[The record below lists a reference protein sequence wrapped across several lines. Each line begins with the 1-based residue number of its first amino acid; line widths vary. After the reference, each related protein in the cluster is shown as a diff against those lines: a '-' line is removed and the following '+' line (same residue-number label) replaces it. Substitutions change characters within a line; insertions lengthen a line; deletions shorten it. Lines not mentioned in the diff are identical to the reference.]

1 MIDFEALVSGV
12 MQPLERFV
20 KFRVGNLS
28 DAEDI
33 LQEVLTAAYRGAET
47 LLDSIPVVLARSE
60 FEDIGENGR
69 RYTVYLTDVLI
80 SGSLNYRP
88 AKGDRITINGAVY
101 IVRPMGK
108 ELYRFDDPYKTLVR
122 VHTQL
127 ETGSL

>member
-1 MIDFEALVSGV
+1 MFFQNGIEYLRSKLLANAGTTATVS
-12 MQPLERFV
+12 
-20 KFRVGNLS
+20 
-28 DAEDI
+28 
-33 LQEVLTAAYRGAET
+33 RGTET

-88 AKGDRITINGAVY
+88 VKGDRITINGAVY

>member
-1 MIDFEALVSGV
+1 MLIQTRKRSKVFFQNGIEYLRSKLLTNAGTTATVS
-12 MQPLERFV
+12 
-20 KFRVGNLS
+20 
-28 DAEDI
+28 
-33 LQEVLTAAYRGAET
+33 RGAET

-80 SGSLNYRP
+80 SGALNYRP
-88 AKGDRITINGAVY
+88 AKGDKITINGAVY

>member
-47 LLDSIPVVLARSE
+47 LSDEVMFKPWILGIARTNATTISAQRQSAWRSRW
-60 FEDIGENGR
+60 NRLTR
-69 RYTVYLTDVLI
+69 R
-80 SGSLNYRP
+80 R
-88 AKGDRITINGAVY
+88 
-101 IVRPMGK
+101 
-108 ELYRFDDPYKTLVR
+108 
-122 VHTQL
+122 
-127 ETGSL
+127 

>member
-1 MIDFEALVSGV
+1 MQIQTRKRSKMFFQNGIEYLRSKLLANAGTTATVS
-12 MQPLERFV
+12 
-20 KFRVGNLS
+20 
-28 DAEDI
+28 
-33 LQEVLTAAYRGAET
+33 RGAET
-47 LLDSIPVVLARSE
+47 LLDSIHVVLARSE
-60 FEDIGENGR
+60 FEDVGENGR

-88 AKGDRITINGAVY
+88 AKGDKITINGAVY